1 MRRPAGCSDWT
12 SSSRRSLPRFLG
24 DYPEVSLDL
33 RTDTMID
40 RVQEGDHAGMTAC
53 FDPDQTDSGEM
64 ALPVVLCAGLPRNA
78 FHAPLPG

>member
-1 MRRPAGCSDWT
+1 MHNLMRRPAGCSDWT

-40 RVQEGDHAGMTAC
+40 RVQEGGSTWRSCRHDRLTR
-53 FDPDQTDSGEM
+53 P
-64 ALPVVLCAGLPRNA
+64 
-78 FHAPLPG
+78 